1 MCFLPTPNHLNI
13 KETWNLKA
21 ILLRGRKKRKRKKEK
36 GKKNREIAKFMSKQL
51 CFIKM
56 SFRKPNLR
64 CSHCLN
70 VESLYLYN
78 CILIELYHS
87 SKSALQLAKGPG
99 SNTAL
104 PYSVFNIAQR
114 KTYAEFYHS

>member
-1 MCFLPTPNHLNI
+1 MESKSNI
-13 KETWNLKA
+13 AE
-21 ILLRGRKKRKRKKEK
+21 GKKKKKKKKGKR
-36 GKKNREIAKFMSKQL
+36 KKNREIAKFMSKQL

-70 VESLYLYN
+70 VESMYLYN
-78 CILIELYHS
+78 CILIELHLS

-114 KTYAEFYHS
+114 KTCAEFYHS